1 MALSIEDKKKIVSD
15 VNELANN
22 ASSLVLADARGLKV
36 SEANE
41 LRSQGHKSN
50 VKFRVA
56 KNTLVKLGLKGTNYE
71 GIDEYLDGPTMLAFS
86 YEEPGAAAKILKSFA
101 KDIKTVLL
109 EFNVDDETT
118 HLNDIIKEVVLENTG
133 FDFISSKNFP
143 EHSIFEKAGELVHF
157 GWKTEAIPIAQTKKT
172 LIAKFFEAI
181 FD

>member
-101 KDIKTVLL
+101 KKN
-109 EFNVDDETT
+109 EN
-118 HLNDIIKEVVLENTG
+118 LNS
-133 FDFISSKNFP
+133 FIAELQRLRPASSKGIYIKDIYLSTSMGPGYKIDVSQF
-143 EHSIFEKAGELVHF
+143 
-157 GWKTEAIPIAQTKKT
+157 
-172 LIAKFFEAI
+172 
-181 FD
+181 